1 MSSLSLSLLSPQLN
15 LRVRDQ
21 RVVNEQRATATL
33 TVNIIRDDE
42 DPVFTNL
49 PFTQSVNRNTA
60 AGSSVYTVTARDDD
74 LRVSAHF

>member
-1 MSSLSLSLLSPQLN
+1 MYLLSPQLN

-21 RVVNEQRATATL
+21 RVVNEQTAAATL